1 MKEDVFMI
9 DAAIMGLVALLNP
22 FALLLLAVG
31 VIFGLVVGFLP
42 GLGGVVVL
50 VLLMPFIY
58 NLEPG
63 QALALLWGAHVA
75 VCFGGSI
82 SAILFNVP
90 GSSKNVAACFDGYP
104 MTQNGEGARALAA
117 SAMSSLLGGFF
128 GALVLLI
135 SLPVIRPIILVLGPA
150 EYFMLALWGISVIAL
165 FTSGSF
171 LKGLAAAGLGLLI
184 AFVGMDPMTGTPR
197 FTMGLIALWE
207 GIDFPSAVLGMFAI
221 AQMIELSINGG
232 AIVKRQAPAET
243 SGPMQGIKDTFKNW
257 FLVVRSS
264 ILGVFIGAL
273 PGVGG
278 TVGNIISYGQA
289 VQTSKHPEK
298 FGTGISEG
306 VIACEAAVASNEGG
320 GLIPTLTFGI
330 PGGEGP
336 AILMIALLIM
346 GIAPG
351 PEMMTKHLD
360 IVLLMVWIIVF
371 ANVLATGIGLALAKK
386 LVRISSLPGTAL
398 IPFVFVI
405 CLIGAYA
412 VNRSFSD
419 VIIAVVFGIIGYY
432 MKKYDYS
439 RANLIIGMV
448 MGSMIERYYHIS
460 VRLFGNVFFVT
471 RPIALGLLIVI
482 IVTTAFPL
490 YRKHRRKKE
499 GGMTV

>member
-1 MKEDVFMI
+1 MLH
-9 DAAIMGLVALLNP
+9 AAIMGLGALLSP
-22 FALLLLAVG
+22 LALLLLAVG
-31 VIFGLVVGFLP
+31 VIFGLVVSFFP

-58 NLEPG
+58 NLEPAQG
-63 QALALLWGAHVA
+63 LALLWGAHVA
-75 VCFGGSI
+75 VCFGGSQ

-117 SAMSSLLGGFF
+117 SATSSLLGGIF
-128 GALVLLI
+128 GALVLLV

-197 FTMGLIALWE
+197 FTMGLVSLWE
-207 GIDFPSAVLGMFAI
+207 GITFPPAVLGMFAL
-221 AQMIELSINGG
+221 AQMIELFVRGG
-232 AIVKRQAPAET
+232 AIVKRQAPAAT
-243 SGPMQGIKDTFKNW
+243 SGPLQGIKDTLRNW
-257 FLVVRSS
+257 SLVIRSS
-264 ILGVFIGAL
+264 VLGVFIGAL

-278 TVGNIISYGQA
+278 TVGNIMAYGQA

-298 FGTGISEG
+298 YGTGIPEG

-360 IVLLMVWIIVF
+360 IVLMMVWIIVL
-371 ANVLATGIGLALAKK
+371 ANVLATGIGLGLAKR
-386 LVRISSLPGTAL
+386 LVRISSLPGTTL

-419 VIIAVVFGIIGYY
+419 VIIAVIFGIVGYY

-439 RANLIIGMV
+439 RANLVIGMV
-448 MGSMIERYYHIS
+448 MGSLIERYYHIS
-460 VRLFGNVFFVT
+460 ARLFGDTFFVT

-482 IVTTAFPL
+482 ILTTAYPL
-490 YRKHRRKKE
+490 YSKHRRKKKGE
-499 GGMTV
+499 LTV